1 LRALDRV
8 LESRRVV
15 TPEGVRPAAVGIA
28 GGRIVAI
35 GEPGELAGAVEVER
49 LGDLALLP
57 GAVDSHVHVDDPG
70 RADWE
75 GFATATA
82 AAAAGG
88 VTTLVD
94 MPLNS
99 IPATTS
105 VAALEAKRRAAA
117 GGTSVDV
124 AFWGGVVPGNLAE
137 LEPLHRAGVRGFKAF
152 LVPSGVEEFPA
163 VEAEELHAAAAE
175 IARLGSLLLV
185 HAEAPDRVASGP
197 PPGGDARAHVVWEAS
212 RPPESEAEAIERLAG
227 VAASTGVRIHV
238 VHLSSAAGLER
249 VRRAR
254 AAGLPI
260 SAETCPHYL
269 TFASEEIPDGATE
282 WKCAPP
288 IRGRAE
294 RERLWQGL
302 ADGSIAL
309 VASDHSPCPPALKR
323 RGDGDFFAAWGGI
336 ASLELAL
343 AVTWTGAVARGFG
356 LARLAEWTAAAPA
369 RLAGLA
375 QRKGAIAPGRDADL
389 VVFDPQA
396 SFLVDPAALF
406 QRHPITPYAGRRLR
420 GRVLSTYLRGEPVF
434 SAGRVGPGC
443 GREARID

>member
-1 LRALDRV
+1 M
-8 LESRRVV
+8 

-28 GGRIVAI
+28 EGRIVAV
-35 GEPGELAGAVEVER
+35 GAPGELGGSGAIER
-49 LGDLALLP
+49 LDDLVLLP
-57 GAVDSHVHVDDPG
+57 GAVDTHVHVDEPG

-117 GGTSVDV
+117 GRTSIDV
-124 AFWGGVVPGNLAE
+124 AFWGGVVPGNLAD
-137 LEPLHRAGVRGFKAF
+137 LARLHSAGVRGFKAF
-152 LVPSGVEEFPA
+152 LVASGVEEFPA
-163 VEAEELHAAAAE
+163 VGAEELRAAAAE

-185 HAEAPDRVASGP
+185 HAEAPERIAPGP
-197 PPGGDARAHVVWEAS
+197 ARGGDPRAHAVWEAS
-212 RPPESEAEAIERLAG
+212 RPPESEAAAIEQLAEI
-227 VAASTGVRIHV
+227 AASTGARIHV
-238 VHLSSAAGLER
+238 VHLSSAAGLDR

-254 AAGLPI
+254 AAGLSI

-288 IRGRAE
+288 IRGRVE

-302 ADGSIAL
+302 GDGSIAL

-323 RGDGDFFAAWGGI
+323 RDGGDFFAAWGGI

-343 AVTWTGAVARGFG
+343 AATWTGAVERGFG
-356 LARLAEWTAAAPA
+356 LERLAAWTAAAPA

-375 QRKGAIAPGRDADL
+375 RRKGAVAVGRDADL
-389 VVFDPQA
+389 VVFDPEA
-396 SFLVDPAALF
+396 SFFVDPAALF

-420 GRVLSTYLRGEPVF
+420 GRVLATYLRGEPVF
-434 SAGRVGPGC
+434 AAGRVEPGR
-443 GREARID
+443 GREPSGD